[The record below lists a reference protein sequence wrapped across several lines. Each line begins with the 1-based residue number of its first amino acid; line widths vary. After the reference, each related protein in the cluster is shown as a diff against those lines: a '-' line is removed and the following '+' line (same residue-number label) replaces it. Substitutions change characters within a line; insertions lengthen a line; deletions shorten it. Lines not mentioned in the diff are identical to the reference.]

1 MPSHLLRCATRASP
15 ESSFYAPSGLNA
27 NGEVVVV
34 VAFDRRQFFV
44 AAAANVIITSQGIV
58 RANKLIEVC
67 NMTLGLGSFMASYR
81 QAKRK
86 VARAGASLC

>member
-1 MPSHLLRCATRASP
+1 MLMCAHRMPEWGLNQHLKAQPAGSIMEDRMPSHLLRCATRASP

-58 RANKLIEVC
+58 
-67 NMTLGLGSFMASYR
+67 
-81 QAKRK
+81 
-86 VARAGASLC
+86 